1 MTSLVTHLNPCKL
14 RKRKGN
20 TEFYGQKCQ
29 EQQRRRK
36 QTGSKLE
43 GALAEAGEEPVPW
56 QQAAALLAD
65 QVVFNIYRKAVQEIE
80 HPQLLVL
87 LQMQRRGRS
96 SSRRCRR

>member
-1 MTSLVTHLNPCKL
+1 M
-14 RKRKGN
+14 
-20 TEFYGQKCQ
+20 
-29 EQQRRRK
+29 
-36 QTGSKLE
+36 
-43 GALAEAGEEPVPW
+43 PW
-56 QQAAALLAD
+56 QQAAALLTD